1 MFQAAAKTIDHLQ
14 ACDGEEFDVDAD
26 ASTAVVAHGLLGN
39 LAVIRG
45 AAQTL
50 LSAAAMDVRE
60 RERILRM
67 LDAQAELMQGVLGD
81 LVRGLP
87 ASALAAL
94 DDLRRSSP

>member
-1 MFQAAAKTIDHLQ
+1 M
-14 ACDGEEFDVDAD
+14 DVD

-50 LSAAAMDVRE
+50 LSAPAIDARE

-94 DDLRRSSP
+94 DHLRRSSP

>member
-1 MFQAAAKTIDHLQ
+1 M
-14 ACDGEEFDVDAD
+14 DAD